1 MPIPPDPD
9 DRERAL
15 RRQAKADLARINVLN
30 DIVNRYATLGEDV
43 TELIRLSR
51 AVLQQAP
58 LQDAIGEPLTEM
70 AERIEVIER
79 QITRL
84 VDTLRMLVFQQA
96 QPTQTLASLDRIERQ
111 TEVPA
116 LRKRLQTQ
124 RANLNELEQKKAEYG
139 LDAPLSLINQIKATE
154 EEVERL
160 ETVLNELD

>member
-1 MPIPPDPD
+1 
-9 DRERAL
+9 
-15 RRQAKADLARINVLN
+15 
-30 DIVNRYATLGEDV
+30 
-43 TELIRLSR
+43 
-51 AVLQQAP
+51 
-58 LQDAIGEPLTEM
+58 M